1 MQDRHFPNLTNNSKI
16 AEGSVGYEL
25 LQTFLE
31 MTLSYVNVTLAL
43 PPSDCISFAYS
54 FWCY

>member
-43 PPSDCISFAYS
+43 PPSDCITFAYR